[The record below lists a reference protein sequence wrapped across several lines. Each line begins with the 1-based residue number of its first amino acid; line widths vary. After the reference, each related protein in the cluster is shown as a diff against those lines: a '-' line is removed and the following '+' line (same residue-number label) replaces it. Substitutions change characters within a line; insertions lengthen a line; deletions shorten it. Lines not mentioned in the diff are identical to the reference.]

1 MAKRLTDVDKE
12 IGATIK
18 AIRRTNGLSQSALAE
33 KLGVTFQQVQKYEK
47 GTNRV
52 SVASLITICKVL
64 DISPSAVI
72 GSFFEPPAIAA

>member
-1 MAKRLTDVDKE
+1 MAKRITDVDKE

-64 DISPSAVI
+64 DIPPSAVI
-72 GSFFEPPAIAA
+72 GPFFETPAIAA